1 MIKGNQAFK
10 EQQWQKAIS
19 YYNEAIKLN
28 DKNAT
33 YYSNRAAAYLELG
46 RYFFILEH
54 CCIGILLYLLDIFYF
69 TFSFQHA
76 EADCS
81 NAINLDKKVI
91 SCYFLLVLSWIACYH
106 YFSLTTMNFS
116 LKLANLLR
124 FALYI

>member
-46 RYFFILEH
+46 RYCFILEC
-54 CCIGILLYLLDIFYF
+54 CCIGILLYL
-69 TFSFQHA
+69 
-76 EADCS
+76 AD
-81 NAINLDKKVI
+81 K
-91 SCYFLLVLSWIACYH
+91 FLFLSVSIK
-106 YFSLTTMNFS
+106 
-116 LKLANLLR
+116 LKQIVQRLSTLIKR
-124 FALYI
+124 

>member
-46 RYFFILEH
+46 RYFFILER
-54 CCIGILLYLLDIFYF
+54 CCIGILLYLLDI
-69 TFSFQHA
+69 
-76 EADCS
+76 
-81 NAINLDKKVI
+81 L
-91 SCYFLLVLSWIACYH
+91 YFLLSVSNMLKQIVPMLSTLI
-106 YFSLTTMNFS
+106 
-116 LKLANLLR
+116 KR
-124 FALYI
+124 